1 MEGVEGAEV
10 IEELEL
16 VLLKESVGVA
26 AVVVVEGAGEVYAR
40 VSVVEKV
47 QGRRDY
53 LSTVDIRGMFRE
65 ERREDVAEDHSARYY
80 RSLR

>member
-1 MEGVEGAEV
+1 VEGVEGAEV

-40 VSVVEKV
+40 VSVAEKYKDEELTCLLLTLEDCFEK
-47 QGRRDY
+47 RDVKM
-53 LSTVDIRGMFRE
+53 LPKIIVLDIIG
-65 ERREDVAEDHSARYY
+65 A
-80 RSLR
+80 